1 MAATLLQVACFRV
14 ADRDCAV
21 DVMRISEVL
30 RPVPVTRLPS
40 APPFVEGIIEL
51 RGRFLPVID
60 LRKRFG
66 AGEEAHRVI
75 PLDVVSGSG
84 GDRSWGERAAGKYV
98 VAPMGDTSVALVVDE
113 VTGVERIPTDQIQT
127 PPALASGRVAPAF
140 VSGIVKWNQRVFM
153 VLDIDAVLSAA
164 ERDELAS
171 I

>member
-66 AGEEAHRVI
+66 GGE
-75 PLDVVSGSG
+75 
-84 GDRSWGERAAGKYV
+84 ERAAGKYL
-98 VAPMGDTSVALVVDE
+98 VAPMGETSVALVVDE
-113 VTGVERIPTDQIQT
+113 VTGVERIPTDQIQA
-127 PPALASGRVAPAF
+127 PPSLASGRVAPGF

>member
-1 MAATLLQVACFRV
+1 VSATLQVACFRV

-21 DVMRISEVL
+21 DVMRIAEVL

-66 AGEEAHRVI
+66 GE
-75 PLDVVSGSG
+75 
-84 GDRSWGERAAGKYV
+84 ERAAGKYV

-113 VTGVERIPTDQIQT
+113 VMGVERIPTDQIQA
-127 PPALASGRVAPAF
+127 PPALASGRVAPGF
-140 VSGIVKWNQRVFM
+140 VSGIVKWNERVFM
-153 VLDIDAVLSAA
+153 LLDIDAVLSAA
-164 ERDELAS
+164 ERDALAAMR
-171 I
+171 